1 MKTLEEVVKHKATL
15 TSAFEDIGIYSDPGF
30 HHLNIHF
37 DTYISFKD
45 ILFNDNKEVYDFLTP
60 FIYYVY
66 SLTYNIKFVRGH
78 ILLMENIS
86 FSYSNE
92 NNEFNYDFNIS
103 FSGIDSIREFNKNF
117 LKNYDE
123 ELVNKGHFFIG
134 LIHSL
139 TIHIA
144 TFYYGNDVQICRELE
159 ENGERVTGFFSS

>member
-1 MKTLEEVVKHKATL
+1 MKTLEEVIKDKATI
-15 TSAFEDIGIYSDPGF
+15 TSAFEDIEIYSHPGF

-45 ILFNDNKEVYDFLTP
+45 ILFNDNKEVYDFLKP

-66 SLTYNIKFVRGH
+66 SLTYNIKFVLGH

-92 NNEFNYDFNIS
+92 RNEYHHKFDFF
-103 FSGIDSIREFNKNF
+103 FSGIYSIQEFNKNL

-123 ELVNKGHFFIG
+123 ELVNKGNF
-134 LIHSL
+134 LL
-139 TIHIA
+139 VLYTA
-144 TFYYGNDVQICRELE
+144 
-159 ENGERVTGFFSS
+159 

>member
-1 MKTLEEVVKHKATL
+1 MKTLEEVIKNKATL
-15 TSAFEDIGIYSDPGF
+15 TSSFEDIEIYSHPGF

-45 ILFNDNKEVYDFLTP
+45 ILFNDNKEMYDFLKP
-60 FIYYVY
+60 FIYYVHN
-66 SLTYNIKFVRGH
+66 SLTYNIKFIRGY

-92 NNEFNYDFNIS
+92 RNEFHHKFDIF
-103 FSGIDSIREFNKNF
+103 FSGIDSIREFNKNL

-134 LIHSL
+134 SIHSL
-139 TIHIA
+139 TIHIG
-144 TFYYGNDVQICRELE
+144 TFYYGNDRDDYVHIVRELE
-159 ENGERVTGFFSS
+159 EN